1 MNKQTKLN
9 QMNILAQSD
18 GPFISMVIKM
28 RQRKLHLIRY
38 SPKKKI
44 FCVSVALVAR
54 VALKPKHFIPH
65 HFAKFSPRL
74 FMN

>member
-18 GPFISMVIKM
+18 GPFISMVIEM

-38 SPKKKI
+38 SPKKKDI
-44 FCVSVALVAR
+44 LCFGGACRTRRSKAEAFYSTSFR
-54 VALKPKHFIPH
+54 
-65 HFAKFSPRL
+65 
-74 FMN
+74 